1 MKQKEILSTSLPSDS
16 ILQML
21 AMEYDGN
28 THIIRSIG
36 NDHNN
41 NDNDDEIER
50 KKRDTK

>member
-28 THIIRSIG
+28 THIIRKSYAAV
-36 NDHNN
+36 
-41 NDNDDEIER
+41 
-50 KKRDTK
+50 